1 MKLLNIFIVC
11 LVLLWGTTVL
21 ADPPACPPE
30 QGVCFEAMM
39 GEVFIF
45 GEDPVSGAYVEGTFE
60 ADHNDFD
67 RFNKDGTI
75 YTHMIVN
82 EITSGLYCPP
92 GSMYPNECWPVDL
105 SLPSGGSVTGI
116 VVFDPP
122 WFYYSCPYRARATAY
137 VTDPMGDL
145 YKVTVSLIMVP
156 SPDGGCDIVK
166 YEVKLKP

>member
-1 MKLLNIFIVC
+1 
-11 LVLLWGTTVL
+11 
-21 ADPPACPPE
+21 
-30 QGVCFEAMM
+30 
-39 GEVFIF
+39 
-45 GEDPVSGAYVEGTFE
+45 
-60 ADHNDFD
+60 
-67 RFNKDGTI
+67 
-75 YTHMIVN
+75 MIVN

-137 VTDPMGDL
+137 VTNPMGDL
-145 YKVTVSLIMVP
+145 YKITVSLIMVP
-156 SPDGGCDIVK
+156 SPDGGCDFVK